1 MSVSSGETFYTLPR
15 LHFEM
20 LSIDSFI
27 WFIELD
33 GELSCLDLFFD
44 LKLRAVKGIP
54 AFYK

>member
-1 MSVSSGETFYTLPR
+1 MSVSSGETFCMFPR

-33 GELSCLDLFFD
+33 DELSFLDAL
-44 LKLRAVKGIP
+44 LI
-54 AFYK
+54 